1 MLFFSFQEISSKIDQ
16 NKDIIEQNNRNFNEM
31 KKQRDALQNERKYV
45 HVRYSHDD
53 PLTVVLLLESA
64 GFVTMIESKEMSSF
78 FSPPLPVYYGGKK
91 HYYNKNYRVQEKN

>member
-1 MLFFSFQEISSKIDQ
+1 
-16 NKDIIEQNNRNFNEM
+16 M

-64 GFVTMIESKEMSSF
+64 GFVTMIESKEMSYSF
-78 FSPPLPVYYGGKK
+78 FPLYQCIMEARNIITTRITEYK
-91 HYYNKNYRVQEKN
+91 RRIE